1 MVSKDTATL
10 HPSIDIQ
17 TAATTQWDIVVVG
30 AGPAGTAVA
39 ARAATNKLRV
49 LFIDRSALPRPKVCG
64 CCLSPLALTELSN
77 LSKNTIPQFTM
88 STLSLTEL
96 TIVSQGYCA
105 SVPYATG
112 GVLSR
117 ISLDTCLAR
126 HAIAANASWLPN
138 TRAVSCKVDQEA
150 VTLTVQTA
158 SQSHHTIETKRLL
171 LAGGL
176 HDAMRIQGDSAVH
189 RPPRNRPRNN
199 RIGLGT
205 TLRSTSGVI
214 TERHLVMA
222 VGSGG
227 YCGFVRLED
236 GSIDVAAAVQPSLL
250 KRGGTPADALSR
262 LLQETFQDV
271 ECPIDMSLL
280 QGSELLATPQL
291 THHTGHVDPQCTR
304 ILRVGDAVGYIEPF
318 TGEGIGWALLSAR
331 LAVEALIDNRG
342 DLRPSQEASQRY
354 QQMYGTALNHHHRR
368 CRMVSLAL
376 RSPFLVSTAVRAAAC
391 FPTLARSIARTITGN
406 A

>member
-1 MVSKDTATL
+1 MVLKDTATL
-10 HPSIDIQ
+10 DPSIDIQ
-17 TAATTQWDIVVVG
+17 TAATTPWDIVVVG

-49 LFIDRSALPRPKVCG
+49 LFIDRSGLPRPKVCG
-64 CCLSPLALTELSN
+64 CCLSPLALAELSN
-77 LSKNTIPQFTM
+77 LSKETIPQFTV
-88 STLSLTEL
+88 STLSLTDL

-138 TRAVSCKVDQEA
+138 TRAVSCKVDRDA

-158 SQSHHTIETKRLL
+158 FKCQHTIKTKRLL

-176 HDAMRIQGDSAVH
+176 HDAMRIQGYSAVH
-189 RPPRNRPRNN
+189 RPPRKRPRNN
-199 RIGLGT
+199 RIGLGA
-205 TLRSTSGVI
+205 TLCSTGGAI

-236 GSIDVAAAVQPSLL
+236 GSIDVAAAVHPSLL
-250 KRGGTPADALSR
+250 KQGATPAEALSR
-262 LLQETFQDV
+262 LLEETFQDV
-271 ECPIDMSLL
+271 ECPIDTSLL
-280 QGSELLATPQL
+280 QGSGLLATPQL
-291 THHTGHVDPQCTR
+291 THHTGHVDAQCTR

-331 LAVEALIDNRG
+331 LAMEALIDSRG
-342 DLRPSQEASQRY
+342 DLRSSQEASERY
-354 QQMYGTALNHHHRR
+354 QQMYGNALNHHHRR

-391 FPTLARSIARTITGN
+391 FPTLASSIARTITGN